1 MMAQKINS
9 NKIRLKKRLNWNN
22 VACAHNFNDYFNL
35 VNNTST
41 IMNTN
46 RIIAYCFKTNHN
58 FSNIFKSSKNYKLIF
73 ECLDE
78 RFFFYCVNLINSQK
92 NYETIDTNYFQ
103 YKFKHLAF
111 IISIMKTFLL
121 SQTQLKIH
129 SSNLQ
134 LQKKLWKNNDKTSSS
149 FLLYPWLVNQFIKTN
164 LSEIGNVVLKTN
176 TFSRN
181 IQGNII
187 NFIALLLFEFK
198 YDILGLKI
206 ICSGRWKKTNTGR
219 KQKLYLKLGQIQSS
233 NVTNKIIYNNINQ
246 TTKYG
251 VCSVKIW
258 IAHKIK

>member
-1 MMAQKINS
+1 M
-9 NKIRLKKRLNWNN
+9 
-22 VACAHNFNDYFNL
+22 
-35 VNNTST
+35 
-41 IMNTN
+41 
-46 RIIAYCFKTNHN
+46 
-58 FSNIFKSSKNYKLIF
+58 
-73 ECLDE
+73 
-78 RFFFYCVNLINSQK
+78 
-92 NYETIDTNYFQ
+92 
-103 YKFKHLAF
+103 
-111 IISIMKTFLL
+111 
-121 SQTQLKIH
+121 
-129 SSNLQ
+129 
-134 LQKKLWKNNDKTSSS
+134 
-149 FLLYPWLVNQFIKTN
+149 LYPWLVNQFIKTN